1 MQGMSMKP
9 RVLPIIIS
17 IILII
22 PVSCQIAAA
31 DDPAPPKPSPAVAAA
46 TVPVDTRDE
55 RIRQLENRVRELEQ
69 KLGVLMERLDLDE
82 QRQMI
87 QEAQAAAIQTDEES
101 KPEQREFLEGGLALQ
116 KLNPEIT
123 FCADFLGTV
132 IIDDGKFYAGE
143 TDRSGFQTRSVGLHF
158 QHQLDPYSS
167 FKSAFHFSPEHGV
180 DIEEVY
186 INWSGVIPA
195 ISFTAGRFRQNFGI
209 LNRWHDHDLDQ
220 TGYPAALRLVLGE
233 EGLVGN
239 GVMVKWLMPP
249 LWAHANELT
258 LEVVDGDDETL
269 FSGQHFSVP
278 STLVHLKNY
287 YDLSASTYLELGLTG
302 MLGGNNR
309 RGWSNAAGEL
319 IDEPWRRTLAAG
331 MDLTLFWSPPSR
343 AKYDQFTWRTEF
355 YYVDKELPATS
366 EPAFSKSWG
375 LYSYIQDQ
383 LSARWF
389 AGIRGDVARPTLRQR
404 DVVAW
409 DIVPYLTFWQSEFVY
424 LRLEYQYG
432 RNIPAWSET
441 DGFMPRTDNR
451 LLLQLNFAAGPHKHE
466 KY

>member
-1 MQGMSMKP
+1 MSIRP
-9 RVLPIIIS
+9 QIVPISLAIVLTLLLS
-17 IILII
+17 GLTT
-22 PVSCQIAAA
+22 AA
-31 DDPAPPKPSPAVAAA
+31 DDPAHPAPSPAV
-46 TVPVDTRDE
+46 TPVQQPVDARDE
-55 RIRQLENRVRELEQ
+55 RIRQLEDRVRELEQ
-69 KLGVLMERLDLDE
+69 KLGVLMERLDIDE

-87 QEAQAAAIQTDEES
+87 QEAQAAALQAGEES

-143 TDRSGFQTRSVGLHF
+143 TDRSGFQTRSDGLHF

-195 ISFTAGRFRQNFGI
+195 ISFTTGRFRQNFGI

-220 TGYPAALRLVLGE
+220 TSYPAALRLVLGE

-287 YDLSASTYLELGLTG
+287 YDLSASTYLEFGLTG
-302 MLGGNNR
+302 MFGGNNR
-309 RGWSNAAGEL
+309 RGWANEAGEL

-331 MDLTLFWSPPSR
+331 MDLTLFWSPQTR
-343 AKYDQFTWRTEF
+343 AKYDQLTWRTEF
-355 YYVDKELPATS
+355 YFVDKELPPDAGTVYS
-366 EPAFSKSWG
+366 RSWG
-375 LYSYIQDQ
+375 LYSYLQKQ

-389 AGIRGDVARPTLRQR
+389 AGIRGDAARPTFRQR
-404 DVVAW
+404 DLVAW
-409 DIVPYLTFWQSEFVY
+409 DVVPYLTFWQSEFVY

-432 RNIPAWSET
+432 RNLPAWSET
-441 DGFMPRTDNR
+441 GGFMPRTDNR